1 MRLISKTI
9 IYYLLISIP
18 LLLLAGYFSYY
29 QIDNALS
36 DETDETLL
44 KESNQSERLIVDAP
58 LGNSIYLSYDSLSFI
73 QPVKNIQYHHSYS
86 DTSIFDNAEKEFVNY
101 RVLKNTIKKNTDYYL
116 VVVLKSTLDKEDLKE
131 SLFLAFALIICFLTA
146 AFFVVNLILS
156 KALWKPFY
164 KTLFKL
170 TSYDV
175 KKQQNENFES
185 AEIFEFNQLN
195 SALNEMVKKLQVDF
209 LQQKEFTENASHEM
223 QTPLAIIKTSVST
236 LMQSD
241 RLNVLEINEL
251 EVIENTVK
259 KLSLLNKTLLLF
271 TKIEN
276 QQFSKSQI
284 VNINEV
290 IKSSL
295 QQYSDFIKIKNIRV
309 SLNLGSDLPISMNP
323 MLADILVSNL
333 LKNAIRHNFEG
344 GEIIISSH
352 ENKISFMNSGETL
365 SIHPDEMFIRFKKND
380 GSNESLGLGLSLV
393 KTILEFYNYKISY
406 SSINSSHQFSIDFQL

>member
-44 KESNQSERLIVDAP
+44 KESNQAKNLIADPKYRKV
-58 LGNSIYLSYDSLSFI
+58 IYLSYDSLSFI
-73 QPVKNIQYHHSYS
+73 KPVEKIRYLNSFS
-86 DTSIFDNAEKEFVNY
+86 DTSIFDADEQEFVNY
-101 RVLKNTIKKNTDYYL
+101 RILKNTIKKADQHYL
-116 VVVLKSTLDKEDLKE
+116 IVVLKSTLDKEDLRE

-146 AFFVVNLILS
+146 AFFFVNLILS
-156 KALWKPFY
+156 KTLWKPFY

-170 TSYDV
+170 NKYDV
-175 KKQQNENFES
+175 KKQHNENFES

-195 SALNEMVKKLQVDF
+195 SALNEMTKKLQIDF

-223 QTPLAIIKTSVST
+223 QTPLAIIKTSVSN

-241 RLNVLEINEL
+241 NLNALEISRL

-259 KLSLLNKTLLLF
+259 KLSSLNKTLLLF

-284 VNINEV
+284 VNMNEV
-290 IKSSL
+290 INSSL

-309 SLNLGSDLPISMNP
+309 SLDLSFDLSITMNS
-323 MLADILVSNL
+323 MLADILISNL

-352 ENKISFMNSGETL
+352 ENKISFMNSGEML
-365 SIHPDEMFIRFKKND
+365 SIQPDEMFIRFKKND

-393 KTILEFYNYKISY
+393 KTILELYNYNISY
-406 SSINSSHQFSIDFQL
+406 SSVNSLHQFSIDFQL